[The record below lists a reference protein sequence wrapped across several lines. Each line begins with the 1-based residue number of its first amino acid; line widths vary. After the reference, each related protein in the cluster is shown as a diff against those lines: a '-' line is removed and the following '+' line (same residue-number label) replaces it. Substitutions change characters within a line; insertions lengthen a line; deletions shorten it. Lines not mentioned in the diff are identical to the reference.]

1 MLFWKSTS
9 KFHWKE
15 HRKEQEPHMPI
26 KAGLG
31 FHKPPKNVFIIISIN
46 QETFVQKCH
55 WIPEELGS
63 KEEID

>member
-15 HRKEQEPHMPI
+15 HRKEQEPQMPI

-31 FHKPPKNVFIIISIN
+31 FHKPPKNVFIIISIIAN
-46 QETFVQKCH
+46 DKWVNEETFGQKCR
-55 WIPEELGS
+55 
-63 KEEID
+63 ID